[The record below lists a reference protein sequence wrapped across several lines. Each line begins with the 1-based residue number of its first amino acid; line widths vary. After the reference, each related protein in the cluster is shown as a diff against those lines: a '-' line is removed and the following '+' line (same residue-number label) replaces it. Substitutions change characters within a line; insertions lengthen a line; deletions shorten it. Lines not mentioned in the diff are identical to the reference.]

1 MDYASCLMRLAFCIV
16 SAASCSVSS
25 MLPAERDPIGMV
37 RRQHT
42 AHCLVGPDQMHSPP
56 PSTRVY
62 PDGMLQSK
70 QKRLPANRDQGP
82 SARDQHCLQDLL
94 DRPKRRQKR
103 FLMPVQVLP
112 LYCFDP
118 RSFGTTPF
126 GNQKTGSLRAKFLL
140 DSVQDLK
147 ASLR

>member
-1 MDYASCLMRLAFCIV
+1 
-16 SAASCSVSS
+16 
-25 MLPAERDPIGMV
+25 
-37 RRQHT
+37 
-42 AHCLVGPDQMHSPP
+42 
-56 PSTRVY
+56 
-62 PDGMLQSK
+62 MLQSK
-70 QKRLPANRDQGP
+70 QKRLPASRDQGP
-82 SARDQHCLQDLL
+82 WPRQLPSHLHCLQDLL
-94 DRPKRRQKR
+94 DRPKRRQKH